1 MTAWRKVVCVFHLC
15 ILVNFILRCLW
26 LERAKTCLW
35 SYRGLPN
42 LIGVFLLAVR
52 AVLSPGILWL
62 TTTEKVARSTLC
74 APNSN
79 LMWCCY
85 LVLSAPI
92 LQHCRYCTE
101 KENSNNKINEFWSNL
116 DCDQLGMRTT
126 LVLHTGRDVSSL
138 PFLGLAELHMVTQEF
153 CRLSPSYCLVRLG
166 LQKSPTTHLLGRGL
180 VTWTGYCVAAGSG
193 KPMTLY

>member
-1 MTAWRKVVCVFHLC
+1 MTAWKKKVVCVFHLC

-42 LIGVFLLAVR
+42 LTGVFLLAVR

-74 APNSN
+74 APSSN
-79 LMWCCY
+79 LMWCY

-92 LQHCRYCTE
+92 LQHCRCCYFLSLC
-101 KENSNNKINEFWSNL
+101 NNKINEFWSNL

-153 CRLSPSYCLVRLG
+153 CGLSLSYCLARLG
-166 LQKSPTTHLLGRGL
+166 LQKSPMTCLLGREL
-180 VTWTGYCVAAGSG
+180 VMWTGYCVAAGSG
-193 KPMTLY
+193 KPMTLH